1 MCSGDETVYLSGFS
15 ARGSPFENAL
25 HDLLKKYKTEVDL
38 FIYNDTD
45 DFINAINN
53 EPLVSENTNHNIIP
67 SENGTINKYWYYLN
81 KIIIQPPSE
90 DYPEGKTVKDSI
102 TEQIL

>member
-1 MCSGDETVYLSGFS
+1 M
-15 ARGSPFENAL
+15 
-25 HDLLKKYKTEVDL
+25 
-38 FIYNDTD
+38 
-45 DFINAINN
+45 
-53 EPLVSENTNHNIIP
+53 SENTNHNIIP